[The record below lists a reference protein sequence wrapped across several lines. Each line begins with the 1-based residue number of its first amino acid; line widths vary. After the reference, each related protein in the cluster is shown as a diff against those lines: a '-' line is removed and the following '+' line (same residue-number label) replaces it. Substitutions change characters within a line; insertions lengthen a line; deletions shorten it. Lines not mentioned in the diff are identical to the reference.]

1 MTSGR
6 ALDLLRIARRPAHG
20 LQVAQAHDLVA
31 GVGVGGDVDNFV
43 ARQSSALETPSH
55 SRDLAC
61 CRASSFPDGW
71 SELAV
76 LTRNAGRARWQDA
89 CSRSASRVCN
99 QAFAHRFR
107 NLMPGSRIV
116 RFLHTFGTAS
126 YTSSHTLEV
135 VAVGADLP
143 CCKPFRHLAVES
155 GWFVSFSTTAAT
167 AGDLATG

>member
-1 MTSGR
+1 MRS
-6 ALDLLRIARRPAHG
+6 RRPRTAGILRAVEPRRFQMAGANSLYSPEMQAG
-20 LQVAQAHDLVA
+20 LGGRTRA
-31 GVGVGGDVDNFV
+31 VGQHREY
-43 ARQSSALETPSH
+43 ATRHSH
-55 SRDLAC
+55 TS
-61 CRASSFPDGW
+61 
-71 SELAV
+71 
-76 LTRNAGRARWQDA
+76 
-89 CSRSASRVCN
+89 
-99 QAFAHRFR
+99 FR

-143 CCKPFRHLAVES
+143 CCKPFRHLAVEF

>member
-1 MTSGR
+1 VLSSLVVSRWLER
-6 ALDLLRIARRPAHG
+6 ARL
-20 LQVAQAHDLVA
+20 
-31 GVGVGGDVDNFV
+31 
-43 ARQSSALETPSH
+43 
-55 SRDLAC
+55 
-61 CRASSFPDGW
+61 
-71 SELAV
+71 
-76 LTRNAGRARWQDA
+76 LTRNAGRTRWQDA